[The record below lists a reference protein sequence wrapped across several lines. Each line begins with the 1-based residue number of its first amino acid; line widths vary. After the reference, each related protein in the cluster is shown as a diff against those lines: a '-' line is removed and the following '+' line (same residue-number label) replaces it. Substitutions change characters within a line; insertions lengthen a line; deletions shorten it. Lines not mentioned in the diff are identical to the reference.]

1 MNSPRI
7 EIKTDGA
14 CNTQIYV
21 DGMRL
26 KGVRSFELKQTAN
39 GAPVL
44 TVDLNGFDLSADAP
58 MVVMQKGFEQPID
71 FYDGKIAESVYA
83 AVQSQQHS
91 ELSKKNNAT
100 ITNGTAL
107 LL

>member
-26 KGVRSFELKQTAN
+26 KGVRSFEVKQTTN

-44 TVDLNGFDLSADAP
+44 TVDLNGFDLSVDVP
-58 MVVMQKGFEQPID
+58 MVIKQKGFEGRLVFD
-71 FYDGKIAESVYA
+71 E
-83 AVQSQQHS
+83 
-91 ELSKKNNAT
+91 
-100 ITNGTAL
+100 
-107 LL
+107 